1 MENTVLSYSE
11 FLLEKKSIQQM
22 SDLPK
27 GKGSKSTKSVKPN
40 TADLPKGK
48 GSKSTKS
55 VKPNM
60 ADLPKGK
67 GTKPTKS
74 VDTKISTLTIKGK
87 SK

>member
-40 TADLPKGK
+40 
-48 GSKSTKS
+48 
-55 VKPNM
+55 M

-74 VDTKISTLTIKGK
+74 VDAQISTLTIKGK